1 MSIVCLVKKLIG
13 KDPQLRSAGNVEF
26 IWRKSLR
33 ETLHGAEAIATGTD
47 RQAAA
52 LDSLL
57 YQPLYY
63 NGKTT
68 IYVKE
73 DQVLRNVQSCLN
85 TTRINEAD
93 VITSQRLASK
103 SKENALQ
110 LTKAL
115 RRVIPLHFSTS
126 DSPCWNTTLELSLR
140 GNRVNGRIG
149 SLKFHDT
156 LSKYR
161 KKAVNQLKS
170 LRHVSFSKV
179 CLPKVFILGV
189 AKCGST
195 FLYCL
200 TVRIAEL
207 FSLERGQIDKEPFWW
222 HAPTTHSSGI
232 PQPDDIARYLFTF
245 YPGAQ
250 SLLNSKRMLT
260 IDATP
265 LTLTGDH
272 ELTIENYCLIPSVLP
287 EVLPTSQYIVVMREP
302 VSTLYSYFWYSCSQL
317 DIRLSKA
324 ELQDAPSVF
333 HRRVVQVL
341 HKLQTCFKY
350 NPIDY
355 CVLSY
360 SHQRP
365 NVSPLYFHSCGNIKF
380 EKTLYYL
387 MVRKWLS
394 TVPREK
400 FLFLTTE
407 ALSKDTLSVA
417 GKIATFLGL
426 SDFNAR
432 NISQE
437 KVNNFASMPKDS
449 CVNKQMRYN
458 YHSNPSLQMQNTTK
472 TLLSEFFTPYNQKLA
487 ALLGDKEFLWTL

>member
-1 MSIVCLVKKLIG
+1 MVSVICLVKKLIG
-13 KDPQLRSAGNVEF
+13 KDPQLQSDGNKFV
-26 IWRKSLR
+26 WRKSLR
-33 ETLHGAEAIATGTD
+33 ETLHGAEATGTD
-47 RQAAA
+47 GQPAA

-57 YQPLYY
+57 YQPLNYSV
-63 NGKTT
+63 KTA
-68 IYVKE
+68 IYIME
-73 DQVLRNVQSCLN
+73 NQVLRNVQSCLN
-85 TTRINEAD
+85 TTGINAAD
-93 VITSQRLASK
+93 VKSSQRLASK
-103 SKENALQ
+103 AKENALQ

-115 RRVIPLHFSTS
+115 HRVIPVHFPTS
-126 DSPCWNTTLELSLR
+126 DNPCWNTTLELSLR
-140 GNRVNGRIG
+140 GNRVQGRIG
-149 SLKFHDT
+149 SLKFQDT

-161 KKAVNQLKS
+161 GKAVNQLRS
-170 LRHVSFSKV
+170 LRHISFSKV
-179 CLPKVFILGV
+179 CLPKLFILGI

-222 HAPTTHSSGI
+222 HAPTARSSGI

-260 IDATP
+260 IDASP
-265 LTLTGDH
+265 LTFTGDH

-287 EVLPTSQYIVVMREP
+287 EVLPTSQYIVVLREP
-302 VSTLYSYFWYSCSQL
+302 VSTLYSYFWYSCSQQ
-317 DIRLSKA
+317 DIHLSKD
-324 ELQDAPSVF
+324 ELQHAPTVF
-333 HRRVVQVL
+333 HKRVVQVL

-360 SHQRP
+360 GHQRP
-365 NVSPLYFHSCGNIKF
+365 NVSPLYFQSCGNIKF

-394 TVPREK
+394 IVPREK

-407 ALSKDTLSVA
+407 AMIENTLSVA

-426 SDFNAR
+426 SDFR
-432 NISQE
+432 SHNISQE
-437 KVNNFASMPKDS
+437 KLTNFASMSKDS
-449 CVNKQMRYN
+449 CVNKQMRYD

-472 TLLSEFFTPYNQKLA
+472 TLLLEFFTPYNKKLA
-487 ALLGDKEFLWTL
+487 ALLGDKEFLWTI